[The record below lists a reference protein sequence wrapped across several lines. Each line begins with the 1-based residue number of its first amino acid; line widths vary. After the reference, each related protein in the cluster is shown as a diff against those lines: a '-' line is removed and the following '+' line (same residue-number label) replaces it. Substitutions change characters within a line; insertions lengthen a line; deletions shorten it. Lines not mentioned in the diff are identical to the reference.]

1 MLPLKMNTK
10 SMENQQPLADIL
22 RPESLDQYFGQE
34 HILGPNKIL
43 DQMLKHQALSSII
56 FWGPPGVGKTT
67 LAQIIAKNIK
77 AKFIASSAV
86 LIGVAEIKKLA
97 QVAETDLNFFQTKTI
112 LFLDEIHRFNKGQQ
126 DVLLPYVEKGILILI
141 GATTENPSFSLNSA
155 LLSRCRVLTL
165 KSLSDLDLSHIL
177 KRALNDKKFILASK
191 KIKLNKKAE
200 KILIDF
206 AGGDARSLL
215 TALEIAVV
223 GKNNETLK
231 EEDIKEA
238 IQSSILYYDKNG
250 EEHYNIISALHKCLR
265 DSDPDAALYW
275 LARMLEAGEDPLY
288 VARRLIRFACEDV
301 GIADSHALVVAV
313 AAKDALHF
321 IGLPE
326 GKLALAETVVYLAKT
341 KKSNALYT
349 AYGQAATDAQNTS
362 TLGVPLVLRNAPTKL
377 MKELGYGKNYKY
389 APDSSAQEIQNQQ
402 HWPDKFGP
410 KKYL

>member
-1 MLPLKMNTK
+1 MGN
-10 SMENQQPLADIL
+10 NQPLADIL
-22 RPESLDQYFGQE
+22 RPSQLNDYVGQE
-34 HILGPNKIL
+34 HILGPGKIL
-43 DQMLKHQALSSII
+43 EQMLKHQSLSSLI

-67 LAQIIAKNIK
+67 LAQIIANNIQ

-86 LIGVAEIKKLA
+86 LIGVADIKKIA
-97 QVAETDLNFFQTKTI
+97 QVAAQDLEFFKTKTI

-126 DVLLPYVEKGILILI
+126 DVLLPYVERGTLILI

-165 KSLSDLDLSHIL
+165 KSLSDLDLAKIL
-177 KRALNDKKFILASK
+177 KRALSDKKFGLAEK
-191 KIKLNKKAE
+191 KIKINKKA
-200 KILIDF
+200 KSMLIDF

-223 GKNNETLK
+223 GKNNSTLK

-265 DSDPDAALYW
+265 DSDADAALYW

-288 VARRLIRFACEDV
+288 IARRLIRFACEDV

-349 AYGQAATDAQNTS
+349 AYTQAAADAQNTS

-389 APDSSAQEIQNQQ
+389 APDSKAEDIKNQQ
-402 HWPDKFGP
+402 HWPDKFPP

>member
-1 MLPLKMNTK
+1 
-10 SMENQQPLADIL
+10 MENTQPLADIL
-22 RPESLDQYFGQE
+22 RPSQLNDYVGQE
-34 HILGPNKIL
+34 HILGPGKIL
-43 DQMLKHQALSSII
+43 EQMLKHQSLSSLI

-67 LAQIIAKNIK
+67 LAQIIANNIQ

-86 LIGVAEIKKLA
+86 LIGVADIKKIA
-97 QVAETDLNFFQTKTI
+97 QVASQDLEFFKTKTI

-126 DVLLPYVEKGILILI
+126 DVLLPYVERGTLILI

-165 KSLSDLDLSHIL
+165 KSLSEFDLAKIL
-177 KRALNDKKFILASK
+177 KRALSDKKFGLAEK
-191 KIKLNKKAE
+191 KIKINKKAE
-200 KILIDF
+200 SMLIDF

-288 VARRLIRFACEDV
+288 IARRLIRFACEDV
-301 GIADSHALVVAV
+301 GIADSHALLVAV

-349 AYGQAATDAQNTS
+349 AYTQAAADAQNTS

-389 APDSSAQEIQNQQ
+389 APNSSVEEIKNQQ
-402 HWPDKFGP
+402 HWPDKFPP

>member
-1 MLPLKMNTK
+1 
-10 SMENQQPLADIL
+10 MENNQPLADIL
-22 RPESLDQYFGQE
+22 RPSQLNDYVGQE
-34 HILGPNKIL
+34 HILGPGKIL
-43 DQMLKHQALSSII
+43 EQMLKHQSLSSLI

-67 LAQIIAKNIK
+67 LAQIIANNIQ

-86 LIGVAEIKKLA
+86 LIGVADIKKIA
-97 QVAETDLNFFQTKTI
+97 QVAAQDLEFFKTKTI

-126 DVLLPYVEKGILILI
+126 DVLLPYVERGTLILI

-165 KSLSDLDLSHIL
+165 KSLSDLDLAKIL
-177 KRALNDKKFILASK
+177 KRALSDKKFGLAEK
-191 KIKLNKKAE
+191 KIKINKKA
-200 KILIDF
+200 KSMLIDF

-223 GKNNETLK
+223 GKNNSTLK

-265 DSDPDAALYW
+265 DSDADAALYW

-288 VARRLIRFACEDV
+288 IARRLIRFACEDV

-349 AYGQAATDAQNTS
+349 AYTQAAADAQNTS

-389 APDSSAQEIQNQQ
+389 APDSKAEDIKNQQ
-402 HWPDKFGP
+402 HWPDKFPP

>member
-1 MLPLKMNTK
+1 
-10 SMENQQPLADIL
+10 MENTQPLADIL
-22 RPESLDQYFGQE
+22 RPSQLNDYVGQE
-34 HILGPNKIL
+34 HILAPGKIL
-43 DQMLKHQALSSII
+43 EQMLKHQSLSSLI

-67 LAQIIAKNIK
+67 LAQIIANNVQ

-86 LIGVAEIKKLA
+86 LIGVADIKKIA
-97 QVAETDLNFFQTKTI
+97 QVAGQDLEFFKTKTI

-126 DVLLPYVEKGILILI
+126 DVLLPYVECGTLILI

-165 KSLSDLDLSHIL
+165 KSLSDLDLAKIL
-177 KRALNDKKFILASK
+177 KRALSDKKFGLAEK
-191 KIKLNKKAE
+191 KIKINKKAE
-200 KILIDF
+200 SMLIDF

-223 GKNNETLK
+223 GKNNNTLK

-288 VARRLIRFACEDV
+288 IARRLIRFACEDV
-301 GIADSHALVVAV
+301 GIADSHALLVAV

-349 AYGQAATDAQNTS
+349 AYSQAALDAQSTS

-389 APDSSAQEIQNQQ
+389 APDVSEEDIKNQQ
-402 HWPDKFGP
+402 HWPDKFAP

>member
-1 MLPLKMNTK
+1 
-10 SMENQQPLADIL
+10 MENTQPLADIL
-22 RPESLDQYFGQE
+22 RPSQLNDYVGQE
-34 HILGPNKIL
+34 HILGPGKIL
-43 DQMLKHQALSSII
+43 EQMLKHQSLSSLI

-67 LAQIIAKNIK
+67 LAQIIANNIQ

-86 LIGVAEIKKLA
+86 LIGVADIKKIA
-97 QVAETDLNFFQTKTI
+97 QVASQDLEFFKTKTI

-126 DVLLPYVEKGILILI
+126 DVLLPYVERGTLILI

-165 KSLSDLDLSHIL
+165 KSLSELDLAKIL
-177 KRALNDKKFILASK
+177 KRALSDKKFGLAEK
-191 KIKLNKKAE
+191 KINKKAE
-200 KILIDF
+200 SMLIDF

-349 AYGQAATDAQNTS
+349 AYSQAAMDAQNTS

-389 APDSSAQEIQNQQ
+389 APDSKAEEIKNQQ
-402 HWPDKFGP
+402 HWPDKFPP

>member
-1 MLPLKMNTK
+1 
-10 SMENQQPLADIL
+10 MENNQPLADIL
-22 RPESLDQYFGQE
+22 RPNKLNDYVGQE
-34 HILGPNKIL
+34 HILGPGKIL
-43 DQMLKHQALSSII
+43 EQMLKHQSLSSLI

-67 LAQIIAKNIK
+67 LAQIIANNIQ
-77 AKFIASSAV
+77 AKFISSSAV
-86 LIGVAEIKKLA
+86 LIGVADIKKIA
-97 QVAETDLNFFQTKTI
+97 QVAAQDLEFFKTKTI

-126 DVLLPYVEKGILILI
+126 DVLLPYVERGTLILI

-165 KSLSDLDLSHIL
+165 KSLTENDLAKIL
-177 KRALNDKKFILASK
+177 KRALTDKKFGLADR

-200 KILIDF
+200 NILIDF
-206 AGGDARSLL
+206 AAGDARSLL

-223 GKNNETLK
+223 GKNNEILK
-231 EEDIKEA
+231 EEAIKEA

-288 VARRLIRFACEDV
+288 IARRLIRFACEDV

-341 KKSNALYT
+341 KKSNTLYT
-349 AYGQAATDAQNTS
+349 AYSQAAIDAQNTS

-389 APDSSAQEIQNQQ
+389 APNASAEEIKNQQ

>member
-1 MLPLKMNTK
+1 
-10 SMENQQPLADIL
+10 MENNQPLADIL
-22 RPESLDQYFGQE
+22 RPSQLNDYVGQE
-34 HILGPNKIL
+34 HILGPGKIL
-43 DQMLKHQALSSII
+43 EQMLKHQSLSSLI

-67 LAQIIAKNIK
+67 LAQIIANNIQ

-86 LIGVAEIKKLA
+86 LIGVADIKKLA
-97 QVAETDLNFFQTKTI
+97 QVASQDLEFFKTKTI

-126 DVLLPYVEKGILILI
+126 DVLLPYVERGTLILI

-165 KSLSDLDLSHIL
+165 KSLSDLDLAKIL
-177 KRALNDKKFILASK
+177 KRALSDKKFGLAEK
-191 KIKLNKKAE
+191 KIKINKKA
-200 KILIDF
+200 KSMLIDF

-223 GKNNETLK
+223 GKNNSTLK

-265 DSDPDAALYW
+265 DSDADAALYW

-288 VARRLIRFACEDV
+288 IARRLIRFACEDV

-341 KKSNALYT
+341 KNSNALYT
-349 AYGQAATDAQNTS
+349 AYTQAAADAQNTS

-389 APDSSAQEIQNQQ
+389 APDSKAEEIKNQQ
-402 HWPDKFGP
+402 HWPDKFPP

>member
-1 MLPLKMNTK
+1 
-10 SMENQQPLADIL
+10 MENNQPLADIL
-22 RPESLDQYFGQE
+22 RPSQLNDYVGQE
-34 HILGPNKIL
+34 HILGSGKIL
-43 DQMLKHQALSSII
+43 EQMLKHQSLSSLI

-67 LAQIIAKNIK
+67 LAQIIANNIQ

-86 LIGVAEIKKLA
+86 LIGVADIKKIA
-97 QVAETDLNFFQTKTI
+97 QVAAQDLEFFKTKTI

-126 DVLLPYVEKGILILI
+126 DVLLPYVERGTLILI

-165 KSLSDLDLSHIL
+165 KSLSDLELAKIL
-177 KRALNDKKFILASK
+177 KRALSDKKFGLAEK
-191 KIKLNKKAE
+191 KIKINKKAE
-200 KILIDF
+200 SMLIDF

-223 GKNNETLK
+223 GKNNDTLK
-231 EEDIKEA
+231 ETDIKEA

-265 DSDPDAALYW
+265 DSDADAALYW

-349 AYGQAATDAQNTS
+349 AYAQAALDAQNTS

-389 APDSSAQEIQNQQ
+389 APDSKAEEIKDQQ
-402 HWPDKFGP
+402 HWPDKMPP

>member
-1 MLPLKMNTK
+1 
-10 SMENQQPLADIL
+10 MENLKPLADIL
-22 RPESLDQYFGQE
+22 RPESLDQYFGQD

-43 DQMLKHQALSSII
+43 EQMLKHQALSSLI

-97 QVAETDLNFFQTKTI
+97 QVAESDLNFFQTKTI

-126 DVLLPYVEKGILILI
+126 DVLLPYVEKGTLILI

-165 KSLSDLDLSHIL
+165 KALSDLDLAKIL
-177 KRALNDKKFILASK
+177 KRALSDKKFGLAEK

-200 KILIDF
+200 NMLIDF

-215 TALEIAVV
+215 TALEIAIV
-223 GKNNETLK
+223 GKNNITLK

-349 AYGQAATDAQNTS
+349 AYSQAAADAQNTS

-377 MKELGYGKNYKY
+377 MKDLGYGKNYKY
-389 APDSSAQEIQNQQ
+389 APNSSEEEIKNQQ
-402 HWPDKFGP
+402 HWPDKFSP

>member
-1 MLPLKMNTK
+1 
-10 SMENQQPLADIL
+10 MENNQPLADIL
-22 RPESLDQYFGQE
+22 RPSQLNDYVGQE
-34 HILGPNKIL
+34 HILGPGKIL
-43 DQMLKHQALSSII
+43 EQMLKHQSLSSLI

-67 LAQIIAKNIK
+67 LAQIIANNIQ

-86 LIGVAEIKKLA
+86 LIGVADIKKIA
-97 QVAETDLNFFQTKTI
+97 QVAAQDLEFFKTKTI

-126 DVLLPYVEKGILILI
+126 DVLLPYVERGTLILI

-165 KSLSDLDLSHIL
+165 KSLSDLDLAKIL
-177 KRALNDKKFILASK
+177 KRALSDKKFGLAEK
-191 KIKLNKKAE
+191 KIKINKKA
-200 KILIDF
+200 KSMLIDF

-223 GKNNETLK
+223 GKNNSTLK

-265 DSDPDAALYW
+265 DSDADAALYW

-288 VARRLIRFACEDV
+288 IARRLIRFACEDV

-326 GKLALAETVVYLAKT
+326 GKLALL
-341 KKSNALYT
+341 
-349 AYGQAATDAQNTS
+349 
-362 TLGVPLVLRNAPTKL
+362 KL
-377 MKELGYGKNYKY
+377 W
-389 APDSSAQEIQNQQ
+389 SI
-402 HWPDKFGP
+402 
-410 KKYL
+410 

>member
-1 MLPLKMNTK
+1 
-10 SMENQQPLADIL
+10 MENNQPLADIL
-22 RPESLDQYFGQE
+22 RPSQLNDYVGQE
-34 HILGPNKIL
+34 HILGPGKIL
-43 DQMLKHQALSSII
+43 EQMLKHQSLSSLI

-67 LAQIIAKNIK
+67 LAQIIANNIQ

-86 LIGVAEIKKLA
+86 LIGVADIKKIA
-97 QVAETDLNFFQTKTI
+97 QVAAQDLEFFKTKTI

-126 DVLLPYVEKGILILI
+126 DVLLPYVERGTLILI

-165 KSLSDLDLSHIL
+165 KSLSDLDLAKIL
-177 KRALNDKKFILASK
+177 KRALSDKKFGLAEK
-191 KIKLNKKAE
+191 KIKINKKA
-200 KILIDF
+200 KSMLIDF

-223 GKNNETLK
+223 GKNNSTLK

-265 DSDPDAALYW
+265 DSDADAALYW

-288 VARRLIRFACEDV
+288 IARRLIRFACEDV

-349 AYGQAATDAQNTS
+349 AYTQAAADAQNTS

-389 APDSSAQEIQNQQ
+389 APDAKAEEIKNQQ
-402 HWPDKFGP
+402 HWPDKMPP

>member
-1 MLPLKMNTK
+1 
-10 SMENQQPLADIL
+10 MENTQPLADIL
-22 RPESLDQYFGQE
+22 RPSQLNDYVGQE
-34 HILGPNKIL
+34 HILGPGKIL
-43 DQMLKHQALSSII
+43 EQMLKHQSLSSLI

-67 LAQIIAKNIK
+67 LAQIIANNIQ

-86 LIGVAEIKKLA
+86 LIGVADIKKIA
-97 QVAETDLNFFQTKTI
+97 QVAGQDLEFFKTKTI

-126 DVLLPYVEKGILILI
+126 DVLLPYVERGTLILI

-165 KSLSDLDLSHIL
+165 KSLSEFDLAKIL
-177 KRALNDKKFILASK
+177 KRALSDKKFGLAEK
-191 KIKLNKKAE
+191 KIKINKKAE
-200 KILIDF
+200 SMLIDF

-288 VARRLIRFACEDV
+288 IARRLIRFACEDV
-301 GIADSHALVVAV
+301 GIADSHALLVAV

-349 AYGQAATDAQNTS
+349 AYTQAAADAQNTS

-389 APDSSAQEIQNQQ
+389 APNSSVEEIKNQQ
-402 HWPDKFGP
+402 HWPDKFAP

>member
-1 MLPLKMNTK
+1 
-10 SMENQQPLADIL
+10 MENNQPLADIL
-22 RPESLDQYFGQE
+22 RPNNLADYVGQE
-34 HILGPNKIL
+34 HILGPGKIL
-43 DQMLKHQALSSII
+43 EQMLKHQSLSSLI

-67 LAQIIAKNIK
+67 LAQIIANNIQ

-86 LIGVAEIKKLA
+86 LIGVADIKKIA
-97 QVAETDLNFFQTKTI
+97 QVAAQDLEFFKTKTI

-126 DVLLPYVEKGILILI
+126 DVLLPYVERGTLILI

-165 KSLSDLDLSHIL
+165 KSLSDLDLAKIL
-177 KRALNDKKFILASK
+177 KRALNDKKFGYATK
-191 KIKLNKKAE
+191 KIKINKKAE
-200 KILIDF
+200 SMLIDF

-223 GKNNETLK
+223 GKNNSTLQET
-231 EEDIKEA
+231 DIKEA

-265 DSDPDAALYW
+265 DSDADAALYW

-288 VARRLIRFACEDV
+288 IARRLIRFACEDV
-301 GIADSHALVVAV
+301 GIADSYALVMAV

-349 AYGQAATDAQNTS
+349 AYTQAAVDAQNTS
-362 TLGVPLVLRNAPTKL
+362 ALGVPLVLRNAPTKL

-389 APDSSAQEIQNQQ
+389 APNSNIEEIKNQQ
-402 HWPDKFGP
+402 HWPDKLPP

>member
-1 MLPLKMNTK
+1 
-10 SMENQQPLADIL
+10 MENNQPLADIL
-22 RPESLDQYFGQE
+22 RPSNLADYVGQE
-34 HILGPNKIL
+34 HILGPGKIL
-43 DQMLKHQALSSII
+43 EQMLKHQALSSLI

-67 LAQIIAKNIK
+67 LAQIIANNIQ

-86 LIGVAEIKKLA
+86 LIGVADIKKLA
-97 QVAETDLNFFQTKTI
+97 QVASQDLEFFKTKTI

-126 DVLLPYVEKGILILI
+126 DVLLPYVERGTLILI

-165 KSLSDLDLSHIL
+165 KSLSELDLAQIL
-177 KRALNDKKFILASK
+177 KRALGDKKFGLAEK
-191 KIKLNKKAE
+191 KIKINKKAE
-200 KILIDF
+200 SMLIDF

-223 GKNNETLK
+223 GKNNSTLK
-231 EEDIKEA
+231 ETDIKEA

-265 DSDPDAALYW
+265 DSDADAALYW

-288 VARRLIRFACEDV
+288 IARRLIRFACEDV
-301 GIADSHALVVAV
+301 GIADSHALVIAV

-349 AYGQAATDAQNTS
+349 AYAQAAADAQNTS

-377 MKELGYGKNYKY
+377 MKDLGYGKNYKY
-389 APDSSAQEIQNQQ
+389 APDSKAEDIKNQQ
-402 HWPDKFGP
+402 HWPDKMPP

>member
-1 MLPLKMNTK
+1 
-10 SMENQQPLADIL
+10 MENTQPLADIL
-22 RPESLDQYFGQE
+22 RPNQLNDYVGQE
-34 HILGPNKIL
+34 HILGPGKIL
-43 DQMLKHQALSSII
+43 EQMLKHQSLSSLI

-67 LAQIIAKNIK
+67 LAQIIANNMQ

-86 LIGVAEIKKLA
+86 LIGVADIKKLA
-97 QVAETDLNFFQTKTI
+97 LVASQDLEFFKTKTI

-126 DVLLPYVEKGILILI
+126 DVLLPYVERGTLILI

-165 KSLSDLDLSHIL
+165 KSLSDLDLAKIL
-177 KRALNDKKFILASK
+177 KRALSDKKFGLAEK
-191 KIKLNKKAE
+191 KIKINKKAE
-200 KILIDF
+200 SMLIDF

-223 GKNNETLK
+223 GKNNSTLK

-288 VARRLIRFACEDV
+288 IARRLIRFACEDV
-301 GIADSHALVVAV
+301 GIADSHALLVAV

-349 AYGQAATDAQNTS
+349 AYSQAALDAQSTS

-389 APDSSAQEIQNQQ
+389 APDVSEEDIKNQQ
-402 HWPDKFGP
+402 HWPDKFSP

>member
-1 MLPLKMNTK
+1 
-10 SMENQQPLADIL
+10 MENNQPLADIL
-22 RPESLDQYFGQE
+22 RPNKLADYVGQE
-34 HILGPNKIL
+34 HILGPGKIL
-43 DQMLKHQALSSII
+43 EQMLKHQSLSSLI

-67 LAQIIAKNIK
+67 LAQIIANNIQ

-86 LIGVAEIKKLA
+86 LIGVADIKKLA
-97 QVAETDLNFFQTKTI
+97 QVASQDLEFFKTKTI

-126 DVLLPYVEKGILILI
+126 DVLLPYVERGTLILI

-165 KSLSDLDLSHIL
+165 KSLSDLDLAKIL
-177 KRALNDKKFILASK
+177 KRALSDKKFGLAEK
-191 KIKLNKKAE
+191 KIKINKKAE
-200 KILIDF
+200 SMLIDF

-223 GKNNETLK
+223 GKNNSTLK
-231 EEDIKEA
+231 ETDIKEA

-265 DSDPDAALYW
+265 DSDADAALYW

-288 VARRLIRFACEDV
+288 IARRLIRFACEDV

-349 AYGQAATDAQNTS
+349 AYTQAAADAQNTS

-389 APDSSAQEIQNQQ
+389 APDAKAEEIKNQQ
-402 HWPDKFGP
+402 HWPDKFPP

>member
-1 MLPLKMNTK
+1 
-10 SMENQQPLADIL
+10 MENKQPLADIL
-22 RPESLDQYFGQE
+22 RPDTLANYFGQE
-34 HILGPNKIL
+34 HILGSGKIL
-43 DQMLKHQALSSII
+43 EQMLTHQALSSLIL
-56 FWGPPGVGKTT
+56 WGPPGVGKTT

-86 LIGVAEIKKLA
+86 LIGVADIKKLA
-97 QVAETDLNFFQTKTI
+97 QVAEADANFFQAKTI

-126 DVLLPYVEKGILILI
+126 DVLLPYVEKGTLILI

-165 KSLSDLDLSHIL
+165 KALSDLDLAKIL
-177 KRALNDKKFILASK
+177 KRALSDKQFYLAEK

-200 KILIDF
+200 SMLIDF

-223 GKNNETLK
+223 GKNNQTLK

-301 GIADSHALVVAV
+301 GIADSHALVIAV

-349 AYGQAATDAQNTS
+349 AYSQAAVDAQNTS

-377 MKELGYGKNYKY
+377 MKDLGYGKDYKY
-389 APDSSAQEIQNQQ
+389 APNSSEEDIKNQQ
-402 HWPDKFGP
+402 HWPDKFSP